1 MVSVFSACLQFSTP
15 ACPIAF
21 QSSGWGTNKKG
32 LFDYASCSLQARV
45 EPPGSRAWE
54 PWDRDEAER
63 REQERARLAESLQLH
78 RAWEAAGKS
87 HKKKQG
93 TAWRYPAE
101 EHHVGRRADW
111 WRDHLQG
118 MGRSHFNP
126 VLLVLSFLDLQTFP
140 IISWCRLVV
149 QESSLLQTT
158 VFCHR
163 HKQVGTAADLQLF
176 NPP

>member
-1 MVSVFSACLQFSTP
+1 MASVFSACLQFSTP

-32 LFDYASCSLQARV
+32 LFDCASCSLQARV
-45 EPPGSRAWE
+45 DPPGSRAWE

-63 REQERARLAESLQLH
+63 KEQERARLAESLQLH

-126 VLLVLSFLDLQTFP
+126 ILLTCAEFSRFANISYYFLVQVSGAEIFSTPNHCLLP
-140 IISWCRLVV
+140 SAGAGGHCRR
-149 QESSLLQTT
+149 SSAL
-158 VFCHR
+158 
-163 HKQVGTAADLQLF
+163 
-176 NPP
+176 